1 MVLRCSRCA
10 ARLMFACWCDE
21 SMLSGCILKMLTLN
35 AGVAE
40 ELPERKKRRRPQVD
54 YKALDEKLKAQE
66 PESIQT
72 SSGQGS

>member
-1 MVLRCSRCA
+1 MHIIDV
-10 ARLMFACWCDE
+10 D
-21 SMLSGCILKMLTLN
+21 TD

-40 ELPERKKRRRPQVD
+40 ELRDRKKRRRPQVD

-66 PESIQT
+66 PESMQT

>member
-1 MVLRCSRCA
+1 MHIIDV
-10 ARLMFACWCDE
+10 D
-21 SMLSGCILKMLTLN
+21 TD

-40 ELPERKKRRRPQVD
+40 ELPDRKKRRRPQVD

-66 PESIQT
+66 PESMQT